1 MSPHLPTFFVPD
13 SKPLSFRPQSG
24 NSQTNQVLEPVLS
37 TPGNVGPCLPI
48 TTGHNEELGPREA
61 RPNTSR
67 ESSTA
72 VRTKM
77 THLHFNGLA
86 NTQTQSDR
94 IDALARQGS
103 LKENT
108 TDPDDDFPG
117 LKFTPSS
124 ILHQSHSCGS
134 EETESQNEWQ
144 YRSRA
149 VTPREDTLE
158 DVTHNVF
165 SVSNAAN
172 VSQEIGEVNFDSLPA
187 PRYGPASGASHPHAR
202 FPSPQAG
209 PLRRSSFGTQDSIAG
224 DLPYDVRKKLTVQ
237 SSKELN
243 APLAEAQES
252 ANSLKDESQPSAY
265 RGDDYQP
272 QHKSQKSQGSMADA
286 GDESQP
292 SAYRATG
299 VEQPQPSS
307 PAETE
312 ATQEYS
318 QRMPVS
324 GSPSKQYSVEQMGQ
338 FYAGSEVRIPQSFLQ
353 HYRNIV
359 IDPCIL

>member
-1 MSPHLPTFFVPD
+1 M
-13 SKPLSFRPQSG
+13 
-24 NSQTNQVLEPVLS
+24 LEPVLS

-48 TTGHNEELGPREA
+48 TTDHDEELGFREA
-61 RPNTSR
+61 KPNFNR

-77 THLHFNGLA
+77 SHLHFNGLA

-149 VTPREDTLE
+149 VTPREDTLD

-172 VSQEIGEVNFDSLPA
+172 VSQEMGQINFDSLPA
-187 PRYGPASGASHPHAR
+187 PRYGTASSVSHAHAV
-202 FPSPQAG
+202 FPSPQPG
-209 PLRRSSFGTQDSIAG
+209 PLRRSSGTQDSIAG
-224 DLPYDVRKKLTVQ
+224 DLPHDVRKKLMVK
-237 SSKELN
+237 SSKDFD
-243 APLAEAQES
+243 APLAESQES
-252 ANSLKDESQPSAY
+252 TDSLNDESQPSAY
-265 RGDDYQP
+265 RGDNYQP
-272 QHKSQKSQGSMADA
+272 QHESQESQGSMA
-286 GDESQP
+286 GVEDESQP

-299 VEQPQPSS
+299 IEQPQPPS

-318 QRMPVS
+318 QHLPGS
-324 GSPSKQYSVEQMGQ
+324 GSPSKQYSVEQMEQ
-338 FYAGSEVRIPQSFLQ
+338 FYPGSEVCTLQSFLRS
-353 HYRNIV
+353 YRNIT
-359 IDPCIL
+359 INSRIF